1 MGSDI
6 DIKPMKPCHIDRTR
20 SLRNQAMSLSKGKP
34 LPYPSPR
41 RPGGGSGGGSG
52 VGVPGLGQ
60 EPLRVQGGSST
71 GQEPFRSPFFRQQKL
86 PGAFQDVFKGLLE
99 ASCARDE
106 LRDPIWDR
114 FLLPRGCRC
123 TSKIQEF
130 CETVHQIL
138 KLCAFRFE
146 SPFEFDVGP
155 SRAPL

>member
-41 RPGGGSGGGSG
+41 RPGRGVRGWGPGVGSGGGVRG
-52 VGVPGLGQ
+52 GVPGRGQ
-60 EPLRVQGGSST
+60 GPLRIQGGSST
-71 GQEPFRSPFFRQQKL
+71 GQEPFRSPFFRQQRP

-106 LRDPIWDR
+106 LRDPILDR
-114 FLLPRGCRC
+114 FLLPRGRRC
-123 TSKIQEF
+123 TSKMQEC
-130 CETVHQIL
+130 CETSI
-138 KLCAFRFE
+138 RF
-146 SPFEFDVGP
+146 
-155 SRAPL
+155 

>member
-20 SLRNQAMSLSKGKP
+20 SLRNQAMSLSKRKP

-41 RPGGGSGGGSG
+41 RPGGGGPCVGSGGGSG
-52 VGVPGLGQ
+52 VGSGVGVPGVGQ

-71 GQEPFRSPFFRQQKL
+71 GQEPFRSPFFRQQRP

-123 TSKIQEF
+123 TSKMQEF
-130 CETVHQIL
+130 CETSI
-138 KLCAFRFE
+138 RF
-146 SPFEFDVGP
+146 
-155 SRAPL
+155 